1 MVGEAL
7 ALVEMRSEL
16 HQERAI
22 ICFQVFHSFSGS
34 NIFQSVDKRGE
45 NSPSLD
51 GQSNSPYHHK
61 IGISNGSV
69 QVITRSK
76 CIGVS

>member
-22 ICFQVFHSFSGS
+22 ICFQVFHSFSGLEYFS
-34 NIFQSVDKRGE
+34 ICG
-45 NSPSLD
+45 
-51 GQSNSPYHHK
+51 
-61 IGISNGSV
+61 
-69 QVITRSK
+69 
-76 CIGVS
+76 